1 MIEQFQHKL
10 TSSFF
15 LWFDNFLLKKG
26 EAYSNKTGEL
36 FNYVD
41 PRLDSRYV
49 AYGSPYKQWV
59 TDSSIAG
66 AVIPTGV
73 SVVGAGTSGRDDG
86 VVFDFENGRALFSGS
101 DTSMTITGEFAVKD
115 FSVYLTN
122 DTEDDLIVE
131 NKYTVNSRIPSG
143 PLTYIEPYDDV
154 IPAIFLSISQAE
166 NSPFALGG
174 MQETK
179 IQAKAVI
186 LAEDTYQLD
195 GVMSIFMDS
204 VNEVIA
210 AIPMSGY
217 PITELGDLKDGNFNY
232 TGLANDYGGETKFC
246 IENNKVAKWIIEVAA
261 LTAEEI
267 IVISQLIKGVVLE
280 NFDETAVKK
289 VFVKSSTGFFKTEDK
304 REQMSIKI
312 RNLFAKI
319 ENFSH
324 TELQT
329 LRGIISSLSDTK
341 G

>member
-36 FNYVD
+36 FNYAD

-73 SVVGAGTSGRDDG
+73 SVVGAGTSGRDNG

-101 DTSMTITGEFAVKD
+101 DTSMTVTGEFAVKD
-115 FSVYLTN
+115 FNVYLTN

-131 NKYTVNSRIPSG
+131 NKYTVNSRLPSG

-154 IPAIFLSISQAE
+154 VPAIFLSVSQAE

-179 IQAKAVI
+179 VQAKAVV

-204 VNEVIA
+204 VDEVIA

-217 PITELGDLKDGNFNY
+217 PITEFGDLKGGNFNY
-232 TGLANDYGGETKFC
+232 TGLAEDYQGETKFC
-246 IENNKVAKWIIEVAA
+246 IEKVRTSKLTDRTRNVLANELYVGFVDFDIE
-261 LTAEEI
+261 
-267 IVISQLIKGVVLE
+267 QYRYR
-280 NFDETAVKK
+280 F
-289 VFVKSSTGFFKTEDK
+289 
-304 REQMSIKI
+304 Q
-312 RNLFAKI
+312 
-319 ENFSH
+319 
-324 TELQT
+324 
-329 LRGIISSLSDTK
+329 
-341 G
+341 

>member
-36 FNYVD
+36 FNYDD

-59 TDSSIAG
+59 ADSSIAG

-73 SVVGAGTSGRDDG
+73 SVVGAGTSGRNDG
-86 VVFDFENGRALFSGS
+86 VVFDFENGRALFSGN
-101 DTSMTITGEFAVKD
+101 DTSMTVTGEFAVKD

-131 NKYTVNSRIPSG
+131 NKYTINSRLPSG
-143 PLTYIEPYDDV
+143 PLTYIQPYDDV
-154 IPAIFLSISQAE
+154 TPAIFLSVSQAE

-179 IQAKAVI
+179 VQAKAVI

-232 TGLANDYGGETKFC
+232 TGLANDYRGETKFC
-246 IENNKVAKWIIEVAA
+246 IEKVKTSKLTDRTRNVLANELYVGFVDFDIEQYRYR
-261 LTAEEI
+261 
-267 IVISQLIKGVVLE
+267 SQ
-280 NFDETAVKK
+280 
-289 VFVKSSTGFFKTEDK
+289 
-304 REQMSIKI
+304 
-312 RNLFAKI
+312 
-319 ENFSH
+319 
-324 TELQT
+324 
-329 LRGIISSLSDTK
+329 
-341 G
+341 

>member
-36 FNYVD
+36 FNYAD

-86 VVFDFENGRALFSGS
+86 VVFDFENGRALFSG
-101 DTSMTITGEFAVKD
+101 DNTSMTVTGEFAVKD
-115 FSVYLTN
+115 FNVYLTN

-131 NKYTVNSRIPSG
+131 NKYTVNSRLPSG

-154 IPAIFLSISQAE
+154 VPAIFLSVSQAE

-179 IQAKAVI
+179 VQAKAVV

-204 VNEVIA
+204 VDEVIA

-217 PITELGDLKDGNFNY
+217 PITEFGDLKEGNFNY
-232 TGLANDYGGETKFC
+232 TSLAESYKGETKFC
-246 IENNKVAKWIIEVAA
+246 IEKVKTSKLTDRTRNVLANELYVGFVDFDIE
-261 LTAEEI
+261 
-267 IVISQLIKGVVLE
+267 QYRYR
-280 NFDETAVKK
+280 F
-289 VFVKSSTGFFKTEDK
+289 
-304 REQMSIKI
+304 Q
-312 RNLFAKI
+312 
-319 ENFSH
+319 
-324 TELQT
+324 
-329 LRGIISSLSDTK
+329 
-341 G
+341 

>member
-36 FNYVD
+36 FNYAD

-59 TDSSIAG
+59 TDSSISG
-66 AVIPTGV
+66 AIIPTGV

-101 DTSMTITGEFAVKD
+101 DTSMTVTGEFAVKD
-115 FSVYLTN
+115 FNVYLTN

-131 NKYTVNSRIPSG
+131 NKYTVNSRLPSG

-154 IPAIFLSISQAE
+154 VPAIFLSVSQAE

-179 IQAKAVI
+179 IQAKAVV

-204 VNEVIA
+204 VDEVIA

-217 PITELGDLKDGNFNY
+217 PITELGDLKGGGFNY
-232 TGLANDYGGETKFC
+232 TGLSEDYKSESRFCVEKVKTSKLTDRTRNVLANELYVGFVDFD
-246 IENNKVAKWIIEVAA
+246 IE
-261 LTAEEI
+261 
-267 IVISQLIKGVVLE
+267 QYRYR
-280 NFDETAVKK
+280 F
-289 VFVKSSTGFFKTEDK
+289 
-304 REQMSIKI
+304 Q
-312 RNLFAKI
+312 
-319 ENFSH
+319 
-324 TELQT
+324 
-329 LRGIISSLSDTK
+329 
-341 G
+341 

>member
-101 DTSMTITGEFAVKD
+101 DTSMTVTGEFAVKD

-217 PITELGDLKDGNFNY
+217 PITELGDLKDGEFNY
-232 TGLANDYGGETKFC
+232 TGLANDYVGETKFC
-246 IENNKVAKWIIEVAA
+246 VEKVKTSKLTDRTRNVLANELYVGFVDFDIE
-261 LTAEEI
+261 
-267 IVISQLIKGVVLE
+267 QYRYR
-280 NFDETAVKK
+280 F
-289 VFVKSSTGFFKTEDK
+289 
-304 REQMSIKI
+304 Q
-312 RNLFAKI
+312 
-319 ENFSH
+319 
-324 TELQT
+324 
-329 LRGIISSLSDTK
+329 
-341 G
+341 

>member
-101 DTSMTITGEFAVKD
+101 DTSMTVTGDFAVKD

-217 PITELGDLKDGNFNY
+217 PITELGDLKDGDFNY

-246 IENNKVAKWIIEVAA
+246 IEKVKTSKLTDRTRNVLANELYVGFVDFDIE
-261 LTAEEI
+261 
-267 IVISQLIKGVVLE
+267 QYRYR
-280 NFDETAVKK
+280 F
-289 VFVKSSTGFFKTEDK
+289 
-304 REQMSIKI
+304 Q
-312 RNLFAKI
+312 
-319 ENFSH
+319 
-324 TELQT
+324 
-329 LRGIISSLSDTK
+329 
-341 G
+341 

>member
-36 FNYVD
+36 FNYAD

-101 DTSMTITGEFAVKD
+101 DTSMTVTGEFAVKD

-217 PITELGDLKDGNFNY
+217 PITELGDLKDGDFNY
-232 TGLANDYGGETKFC
+232 TGLANDYVGETKFC
-246 IENNKVAKWIIEVAA
+246 VEKVKTSKLTDRTRNVLANELYVGFVDFDIE
-261 LTAEEI
+261 
-267 IVISQLIKGVVLE
+267 QYRYR
-280 NFDETAVKK
+280 F
-289 VFVKSSTGFFKTEDK
+289 
-304 REQMSIKI
+304 Q
-312 RNLFAKI
+312 
-319 ENFSH
+319 
-324 TELQT
+324 
-329 LRGIISSLSDTK
+329 
-341 G
+341 

>member
-59 TDSSIAG
+59 TDSSISG

-101 DTSMTITGEFAVKD
+101 DTSMTVTGDFAVKD

-131 NKYTVNSRIPSG
+131 NKYTVNSGIPSG

-217 PITELGDLKDGNFNY
+217 PITELGDLKDGEFNY
-232 TGLANDYGGETKFC
+232 TGLANDYVGETKFC
-246 IENNKVAKWIIEVAA
+246 IEKVKTSKLTDRTRNVLANELYVGFVDFDIE
-261 LTAEEI
+261 
-267 IVISQLIKGVVLE
+267 QYRYR
-280 NFDETAVKK
+280 F
-289 VFVKSSTGFFKTEDK
+289 
-304 REQMSIKI
+304 Q
-312 RNLFAKI
+312 
-319 ENFSH
+319 
-324 TELQT
+324 
-329 LRGIISSLSDTK
+329 
-341 G
+341 

>member
-36 FNYVD
+36 FNYAD

-66 AVIPTGV
+66 AIIPTGV
-73 SVVGAGTSGRDDG
+73 SVVGAGTSGRDNG

-101 DTSMTITGEFAVKD
+101 DTSMTVTGEFAVKD

-143 PLTYIEPYDDV
+143 PLTYIDPYDDV

-166 NSPFALGG
+166 NNPFALGG

-232 TGLANDYGGETKFC
+232 TGLANDYRGETKFC
-246 IENNKVAKWIIEVAA
+246 IEKVKTSKLTDRTRNVLANELYVGFVDFDIE
-261 LTAEEI
+261 
-267 IVISQLIKGVVLE
+267 QYRYR
-280 NFDETAVKK
+280 F
-289 VFVKSSTGFFKTEDK
+289 
-304 REQMSIKI
+304 Q
-312 RNLFAKI
+312 
-319 ENFSH
+319 
-324 TELQT
+324 
-329 LRGIISSLSDTK
+329 
-341 G
+341 

>member
-246 IENNKVAKWIIEVAA
+246 IEKVKTSKLTDRTRNVLANELYVGFVDFDIE
-261 LTAEEI
+261 
-267 IVISQLIKGVVLE
+267 QYRYR
-280 NFDETAVKK
+280 F
-289 VFVKSSTGFFKTEDK
+289 
-304 REQMSIKI
+304 Q
-312 RNLFAKI
+312 
-319 ENFSH
+319 
-324 TELQT
+324 
-329 LRGIISSLSDTK
+329 
-341 G
+341 

>member
-49 AYGSPYKQWV
+49 AYGSPYKQWG

-101 DTSMTITGEFAVKD
+101 DTSMTVTGEFAVKD

-246 IENNKVAKWIIEVAA
+246 IEKVKTSKLTDRTRNVLANELYVGFVDFDIE
-261 LTAEEI
+261 
-267 IVISQLIKGVVLE
+267 QYRYR
-280 NFDETAVKK
+280 F
-289 VFVKSSTGFFKTEDK
+289 
-304 REQMSIKI
+304 Q
-312 RNLFAKI
+312 
-319 ENFSH
+319 
-324 TELQT
+324 
-329 LRGIISSLSDTK
+329 
-341 G
+341 

>member
-36 FNYVD
+36 FNYAD

-66 AVIPTGV
+66 AIIPTGV
-73 SVVGAGTSGRDDG
+73 SVVGAGTSGRNNG
-86 VVFDFENGRALFSGS
+86 VVFDFENGRALFSG
-101 DTSMTITGEFAVKD
+101 DNTSMTVTGEFAVKD

-131 NKYTVNSRIPSG
+131 NKYAVNSRLPSG

-154 IPAIFLSISQAE
+154 VPAIFLSISQAE

-179 IQAKAVI
+179 VQAKAVI

-204 VNEVIA
+204 VDEVIA

-217 PITELGDLKDGNFNY
+217 PITEFGDLKDGNFDY
-232 TGLANDYGGETKFC
+232 TGLADDYQGETKFC
-246 IENNKVAKWIIEVAA
+246 VGKV
-261 LTAEEI
+261 
-267 IVISQLIKGVVLE
+267 
-280 NFDETAVKK
+280 
-289 VFVKSSTGFFKTEDK
+289 KTSK
-304 REQMSIKI
+304 
-312 RNLFAKI
+312 
-319 ENFSH
+319 
-324 TELQT
+324 
-329 LRGIISSLSDTK
+329 LSDRTRNVLANELYV
-341 G
+341 GFIDFDIEQYRYRFQ

>member
-36 FNYVD
+36 FNYAD

-59 TDSSIAG
+59 TDSSISG

-101 DTSMTITGEFAVKD
+101 DTSMTVTGEFAVKD

-154 IPAIFLSISQAE
+154 VPAIFLSISQAE
-166 NSPFALGG
+166 NSAFALGG

-179 IQAKAVI
+179 VQAKAVI

-246 IENNKVAKWIIEVAA
+246 VEKVKTSKLTDRTRNALANELYVGFVDFDIE
-261 LTAEEI
+261 
-267 IVISQLIKGVVLE
+267 QYRYR
-280 NFDETAVKK
+280 F
-289 VFVKSSTGFFKTEDK
+289 
-304 REQMSIKI
+304 Q
-312 RNLFAKI
+312 
-319 ENFSH
+319 
-324 TELQT
+324 
-329 LRGIISSLSDTK
+329 
-341 G
+341 

>member
-36 FNYVD
+36 FNYAD

-86 VVFDFENGRALFSGS
+86 VVFDFENGRALFSG
-101 DTSMTITGEFAVKD
+101 DNTSMTITGEFAVKD
-115 FSVYLTN
+115 FNVYLTN

-131 NKYTVNSRIPSG
+131 NKYVVNSRLPSG

-154 IPAIFLSISQAE
+154 VPAIFLSVSQAE
-166 NSPFALGG
+166 NAPFALGG

-179 IQAKAVI
+179 VQAKAVV

-204 VNEVIA
+204 VDEVIA

-217 PITELGDLKDGNFNY
+217 PITEFGDLKEGDFNY
-232 TGLANDYGGETKFC
+232 TDLSEAYKGETKFC
-246 IENNKVAKWIIEVAA
+246 VDKVKTSKLTDRTRNVLANELYVGFVDFDIE
-261 LTAEEI
+261 
-267 IVISQLIKGVVLE
+267 QYRYR
-280 NFDETAVKK
+280 F
-289 VFVKSSTGFFKTEDK
+289 
-304 REQMSIKI
+304 Q
-312 RNLFAKI
+312 
-319 ENFSH
+319 
-324 TELQT
+324 
-329 LRGIISSLSDTK
+329 
-341 G
+341 

>member
-36 FNYVD
+36 FNYAD

-73 SVVGAGTSGRDDG
+73 SVVGAGTSGRDNG

-101 DTSMTITGEFAVKD
+101 DTSMTVTGEFAVKD

-143 PLTYIEPYDDV
+143 PLTYIDPYDDV

-204 VNEVIA
+204 VDEVIA

-217 PITELGDLKDGNFNY
+217 PITELGDLKDGGFDY
-232 TGLANDYGGETKFC
+232 TGLADDYRGEAKFFVEKVKTSKLTDRTRNVLANELYVGFVDFD
-246 IENNKVAKWIIEVAA
+246 IE
-261 LTAEEI
+261 
-267 IVISQLIKGVVLE
+267 QYRYR
-280 NFDETAVKK
+280 F
-289 VFVKSSTGFFKTEDK
+289 
-304 REQMSIKI
+304 Q
-312 RNLFAKI
+312 
-319 ENFSH
+319 
-324 TELQT
+324 
-329 LRGIISSLSDTK
+329 
-341 G
+341 